1 MLSSS
6 VCNLYNM
13 FDHDCG
19 EVDLLTLEHE
29 ISEAL
34 IHSVSLIAP
43 LVPGDDVLND
53 EPKQELVIGCMSPFF
68 TV

>member
-34 IHSVSLIAP
+34 IHSVSLISP
-43 LVPGDDVLND
+43 LAHRDDVFND
-53 EPKQELVIGCMSPFF
+53 EPEQELVHW
-68 TV
+68 